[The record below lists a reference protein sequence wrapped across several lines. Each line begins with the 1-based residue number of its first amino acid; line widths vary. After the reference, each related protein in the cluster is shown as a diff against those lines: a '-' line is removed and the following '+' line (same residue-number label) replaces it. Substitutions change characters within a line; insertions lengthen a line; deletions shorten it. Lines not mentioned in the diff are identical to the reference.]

1 MQTTSATYQT
11 IIGTD
16 GHWFETKLLIN
27 GVTYD
32 KTTLVSMKTSHEMFS
47 GTPEIGHAIAGEIE
61 AQLLVPSADIPTMAE
76 LKPYVRACTASQQSE
91 WLPQGVYYIDTR
103 SETKNEHGVNVLT
116 IHGFDA
122 MLKGERLYDGLIT
135 GDSDDTDMVDE
146 VARLLGVSVDARTYT
161 IMTEA
166 YTVPFPAGYTLREI
180 LGYIASMYVG
190 AFIMTEEGKLRLVTI
205 LELPAETNYLIENM
219 GDAITFGGDRILV

>member
-11 IIGTD
+11 ILSTS

-32 KTTLVSMKTSHEMFS
+32 KSVLVSMNTSHAMFS
-47 GTPEIGHAIAGEIE
+47 GTPEIGHAIAGEID
-61 AQLLVPSADIPTMAE
+61 AALLVPSSDIPTMAE
-76 LKPYVRACTASQQSE
+76 LKPYVRACTAAQQSE

-103 SETKNEHGVNVLT
+103 SETKNEYGANVLT
-116 IHGFDA
+116 IHGYDA
-122 MLKGERLYDGLIT
+122 MLKTEQMYNGQIT
-135 GDSDDTDMVDE
+135 GDSVDTDMVDE
-146 VARLLGVSVDARTYT
+146 VARLIGVNVDARTYT
-161 IMTEA
+161 LMTGG
-166 YTVPFPAGYTLREI
+166 YTVPFPSGYTLREI

-190 AFIMTEEGKLRLVTI
+190 SFIMTEEGNLRLVSL
-205 LELPAETNYLIENM
+205 LELPAETNYLIDNI

>member
-11 IIGTD
+11 ILGTD

-32 KTTLVSMKTSHEMFS
+32 KTALVSMSTSHAMFDS
-47 GTPEIGHAIAGEIE
+47 TPKIGHAIAGEI
-61 AQLLVPSADIPTMAE
+61 AVSLLVPSADIPTMAE

-103 SETKNEHGVNVLT
+103 SETKNEYGANVLS

-122 MLKGERLYDGLIT
+122 MLKTEQMYNGRIT
-135 GDSDDTDMVDE
+135 GTSTDAQMVAE
-146 VARLLGVSVDARTYT
+146 IAYQIGVSVDTRTNT
-161 IMTEA
+161 LMNKA
-166 YTVPFPAGYTLREI
+166 YAIPFPVGYTYREI

-190 AFIMTEEGKLRLVTI
+190 SFIMTEEGKLRLVSI
-205 LELPAETNYLIENM
+205 LELPAETNYLTDNM

>member
-1 MQTTSATYQT
+1 MQTTSATYQSILST
-11 IIGTD
+11 E

-32 KTTLVSMKTSHEMFS
+32 KTVLVSMSTTHTMFDS
-47 GTPEIGHAIAGEIE
+47 TPEIGHAVAGEIE

-76 LKPYVRACTASQQSE
+76 LKPYVRACTSSQQSE
-91 WLPQGVYYIDTR
+91 WIPQGVYYIDTR
-103 SETKNEHGVNVLT
+103 SQTQNEYGANVLT

-122 MLKGERLYDGLIT
+122 MLKAERLYDGLIV
-135 GDSDDTDMVDE
+135 GDSSDTDMVDE

-166 YTVPFPAGYTLREI
+166 YTIPFPSGYTLREI

-190 AFIMTEEGKLRLVTI
+190 AFIMTEEGKLRLVSI
-205 LELPAETNYLIENM
+205 LELPAETNYLVEGM